1 MIPFRDENPSGTVPV
16 VTVALIV
23 VNVAAFVLL
32 EVPKEEPQL
41 QAFVVR
47 YGLRP
52 ALVTGYVTGEPAAR
66 KEPLLVF
73 LPFLTCMFLHG
84 GWLHLIG
91 NMWYLWIFGDNV
103 EDRMGHAKF
112 LLFYLLC
119 GLGASVT
126 HIALQPASPLPMVGA
141 SGALAGV
148 LGAYALAFP
157 RARVSTLVTLG
168 FFITVL
174 QLPALIVLG
183 FWFALQFLSGL
194 GSMRMAGSTGVA
206 HWAHVGGFVLGLLLL
221 WVFQKPREKRR
232 AYVPYVRRR
241 RL

>member
-1 MIPFRDENPSGTVPV
+1 
-16 VTVALIV
+16 
-23 VNVAAFVLL
+23 
-32 EVPKEEPQL
+32 
-41 QAFVVR
+41 
-47 YGLRP
+47 
-52 ALVTGYVTGEPAAR
+52 
-66 KEPLLVF
+66 
-73 LPFLTCMFLHG
+73 
-84 GWLHLIG
+84 
-91 NMWYLWIFGDNV
+91 
-103 EDRMGHAKF
+103 MGHAKF

-119 GLGASVT
+119 GVGASVT

-168 FFITVL
+168 FFLTVL
-174 QLPALIVLG
+174 RLPALIVLG

-194 GSMRMAGSTGVA
+194 SSMRMAGSTGVA

-232 AYVPYVRRR
+232 AYVPSARRR